1 MVRKDFILHAS
12 GVFHI
17 ICAMRK
23 TITLVIIGCL
33 FWTGCESE
41 QSKEQQGQFERV
53 SQEIEQVRAQ
63 EQVAVQEA
71 ELTGNIKV
79 TLRMLTVDERDF
91 EALDSLWKYTT
102 PHYVVIKRSD
112 IFPQSGFKVQMAGGN
127 LTAKL
132 TAVKEQAKYSEDTEM
147 FLVLADGA
155 TGYID
160 IGTEIAVPQFHYLTR
175 WYKPTVY
182 EFRRAGRRFRVT
194 ARKVPGRD
202 LVNLRLTPVFSR
214 FLNDGGDKV
223 FTELLTVV
231 TVKPGQSVLIGGSRA
246 SRENLSSAFL
256 GLRKE
261 EVQKDTIILVNV
273 SFL

>member
-1 MVRKDFILHAS
+1 
-12 GVFHI
+12 
-17 ICAMRK
+17 MRK
-23 TITLVIIGCL
+23 IITLVIIGCL
-33 FWTGCESE
+33 FWTGCENE
-41 QSKEQQGQFERV
+41 QSKEQQSQFERV

-63 EQVAVQEA
+63 EQTEIEKTTVA

-102 PHYVVIKRSD
+102 PHYVVIRRSD

-132 TAVKEQAKYSEDTEM
+132 TVVKEQAKYSEDTEM
-147 FLVLADGA
+147 FLVLADRA

-175 WYKPTVY
+175 WYKATDY
-182 EFRRAGRRFRVT
+182 EFRRAGRRFKVS

-231 TVKPGQSVLIGGSRA
+231 TVKPNQSVLIGGSRA

-273 SFL
+273 SLL